1 MLKKRSEFLRVAR
14 GRRKVALPGLVL
26 QAAAWAPDDGP
37 DDGVRAAD
45 KAPQQSIRVGY
56 TASRKVGNAVA
67 RNRARRRLRAAVA
80 QVMGHARGATDYVVI
95 ARRGTLT
102 RSFDGLTG
110 DLERALRRVGAWCG
124 PVRP

>member
-1 MLKKRSEFLRVAR
+1 M
-14 GRRKVALPGLVL
+14 L
-26 QAAAWAPDDGP
+26 QAAAWPANDGLE
-37 DDGVRAAD
+37 AAIEGRQ
-45 KAPQQSIRVGY
+45 PSIRVGY

-80 QVMGHARGATDYVVI
+80 EVMGHAREATDYVVI

-102 RSFDGLTG
+102 RPFDGLTG
-110 DLERALRRVGAWCG
+110 DLERALERVGAWCG